1 MPKKT
6 SSPNPRWQELW
17 QNAPQIFDI
26 LSGSDQLENART
38 RMMAHLDEIRASIQD
53 SREKYPDWDFLVR
66 RDARRVLRAMFS
78 LRNEHITGNSPLK
91 HLWKAAREG
100 DADVDDD
107 FITEFTHLFRA
118 LQGAA
123 GIYPGDLI
131 RGLEEVDFDDL
142 HGREAARRRSD
153 LLDGMGDRM
162 DEILARY
169 PHGLLPEVEARR
181 RRNRKRVLDAFGGS
195 EEDWKNTQWHYRHV
209 IRDRDGLERMRKVVR
224 ISPEQVDA
232 IGKAID
238 NGIPFG
244 VTPHYLH
251 LMDQT
256 PGKRDLAVRR
266 QVFPPANYV
275 EAVLSHMNDRDLAF
289 DFMREHDTSPEAHIT
304 RRYVKVAILKPYDT
318 CPQICVYCQ
327 RNWEITSPFAENAE
341 VSQQDL
347 DRAVAWV
354 ESHSH
359 IMDLLITGGDPLIMS
374 NAKLK
379 ALLDRLATIP
389 HLKTIRIASR
399 FPVTLPQRI
408 DDSLADLLASYHQ
421 PGRRIIYFVTHI
433 QHPYEICKETLE
445 AITRLRERGIA
456 VYNQQ
461 VFTFANSRRFESTAL
476 RMALRLIG
484 IDPYYVFNMKG
495 KSEMEDYA
503 VPLARLLQERKEEA
517 RLLPGIY
524 RTDEPV
530 FNVPFLGKNHVRAN
544 QDHELISIMPEGRR
558 VYAFHPW
565 ERNIRRT
572 RSYIY
577 RDVSIAAYLRNLE
590 ELGEPAS
597 EYRTIWYYY

>member
-1 MPKKT
+1 MPQKRT
-6 SSPNPRWQELW
+6 NRHSRWRELW
-17 QNAPQIFDI
+17 DISPQLFQL
-26 LSGSDQLENART
+26 LSSSEQLEQART
-38 RMMAHLDEIRASIQD
+38 RLMEYLDQVRASMLD
-53 SREKYPDWDFLVR
+53 SSEKFPDWDFLVR

-78 LRNEHITGNSPLK
+78 LRNERLTGNSPLK
-91 HLWKAAREG
+91 HLWKAARET

-107 FITEFTHLFRA
+107 FITEFKHLFRA
-118 LQGAA
+118 LEGNA

-131 RGLEEVDFDDL
+131 RGIEEADFDTL
-142 HGREAARRRSD
+142 RGREAAQRRSD
-153 LLDGMGDRM
+153 FLDGMGDRM
-162 DEILARY
+162 DDILARY
-169 PHGLLPEVEARR
+169 PHGLQPDVEARR
-181 RRNRKRVLDAFGGS
+181 EKNRRRVLEAFGGS
-195 EEDWKNTQWHYRHV
+195 EADWYNPQWHYRHV
-209 IRDRDGLERMRKVVR
+209 IRDRAGLERMRKVIEV
-224 ISPEQVDA
+224 SSDQVEA

-244 VTPHYLH
+244 ITPHYLH
-251 LMDQT
+251 LMDHA

-266 QVFPPANYV
+266 QVMPPISYV
-275 EAVLSHMNDRDLAF
+275 EAVLSHMNDRDVAF

-347 DRAVAWV
+347 DRTVEWV
-354 ESHSH
+354 ESHAH
-359 IMDLLITGGDPLIMS
+359 IMDLLVTGGDPLIMPD
-374 NAKLK
+374 AKLK
-379 ALLDRLATIP
+379 SLLDRLAAIP

-408 DDSLADLLASYHQ
+408 DDAFVDLLASYHE

-433 QHPYEICKETLE
+433 QHPYEICRETL
-445 AITRLRERGIA
+445 AAVTRLRERGIA

-461 VFTFANSRRFESTAL
+461 VFTFSNSRRFESVAL
-476 RMALRLIG
+476 RIALRLIG
-484 IDPYYVFNMKG
+484 VDPYYVFNMKG
-495 KSEMEDYA
+495 KTEMEDYA

-530 FNVPFLGKNHVRAN
+530 FNVPFLGKNHVRAF

-590 ELGEPAS
+590 DLGEPVS